1 LATLERCPWCGEDV
15 SNQISWQ
22 LLFGIRNKLHCC
34 ETCRNQLLP
43 IVGPVCL
50 KCGRS
55 LQQIDERFVEGKQC
69 TDCVRW
75 GKRGWGEVL
84 THNKSFYEYNDFLKK
99 ILALYKYRGDV
110 EVGRVFSSLIY
121 HELKKSYSF
130 IDQVIPMPASQE
142 RMYERGFNQCEVWIE
157 GTKFVQDSPL
167 MRTKNEEKQSKR
179 SREKRI
185 NRDEE
190 MFEIVEGAN
199 VLGKKLLLLDDI
211 YTTGTT
217 IHYAAFTL
225 KNAGASKV
233 FSLTLS
239 RG

>member
-1 LATLERCPWCGEDV
+1 MATLDRCPLCGEDT
-15 SNQISWQ
+15 SNQLSWQ
-22 LLFGIRNKLHCC
+22 LLFGMKNNLPCC

-43 IVGPVCL
+43 IVGPLCL

-55 LQQIDERFVEGKQC
+55 LQQIDSRFVEGKQC
-69 TDCVRW
+69 SDCVRW
-75 GKRGWGEVL
+75 GERGWGEVL
-84 THNKSFYEYNDFLKK
+84 THNKSSFEYNDFLKK
-99 ILALYKYRGDV
+99 ILALYKFRGDV
-110 EVGRVFSSLIY
+110 EVGRVFSSLILR
-121 HELKKSYSF
+121 ELKGSYSF

-157 GTKFVQDSPL
+157 GTRFVQDSPL

-179 SREKRI
+179 TREKRI
-185 NRDEE
+185 NREEE
-190 MFEIVEGAN
+190 MFQIVEGAN
-199 VLGKKLLLLDDI
+199 VVGKKLLLLDDI

-225 KNAGASKV
+225 KNAGASNV
-233 FSLTLS
+233 YSLTLS